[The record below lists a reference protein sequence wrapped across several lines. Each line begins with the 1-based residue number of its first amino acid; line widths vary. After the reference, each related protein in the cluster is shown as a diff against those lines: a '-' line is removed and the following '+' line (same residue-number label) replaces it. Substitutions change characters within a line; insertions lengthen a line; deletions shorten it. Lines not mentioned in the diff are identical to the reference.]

1 MLLNEDYFDKIEIT
15 DDDISS
21 PDISSSDSDTT
32 EYANPEEWFADM
44 KSKYGHFLRIR
55 IEESDIVHKD
65 YIWKSKVPHLLR
77 NLQYVLDVYDID
89 YSQPTIQDYTGT
101 YCDDNYRACNFI
113 DLHNYKLISFKKSLA
128 DFKRSSD
135 YLYIVMFFNLPKVRS
150 YKEICQFAGS
160 IIKPILA
167 NDDYKAFVPNFKIQ
181 SIDLTYEVLIH
192 GFYTL
197 EYNFMNYQNIP
208 DEVINLIN
216 IFYPEKYS
224 ETIRQE
230 LLDSKENLTDVV
242 FRCFRK

>member
-15 DDDISS
+15 DDDITS
-21 PDISSSDSDTT
+21 PDTEDTA

-55 IEESDIVHKD
+55 IEEKDIIHKD

-89 YSQPTIQDYTGT
+89 YSQPTIQDYTIM
-101 YCDDNYRACNFI
+101 YCDDNYIACNFI
-113 DLHNYKLISFKKSLA
+113 DLHNYKLISFRKSLA

-150 YKEICQFAGS
+150 YKEVCQFAGS
-160 IIKPILA
+160 IIKPIMT
-167 NDDYKAFVPNFKIQ
+167 NDDYKAFVPIFEIQ
-181 SIDLTYEVLIH
+181 NIDRTRKVLIH
-192 GFYTL
+192 GINTM
-197 EYNFMNYQNIP
+197 EYNFTKYQNNPIP

-216 IFYPEKYS
+216 MFYPEKYS
-224 ETIRQE
+224 GTI
-230 LLDSKENLTDVV
+230 
-242 FRCFRK
+242 C